1 MKSMAIRA
9 IALAMALALQ
19 GLPAG
24 ATSLDET
31 VRRAVASYPSIPE
44 SAASRRSIEA
54 DFDGAN
60 AALAPRADL
69 EAYAGPQMFDRPESL
84 SNDLNQKWR
93 FHRQAG
99 LTVRHTLFDAWAR
112 ENEIYRQG
120 MRTNSS
126 AFRVLERT
134 GQVAIEAVEAHIDVV
149 RHSRVLALA
158 EDNIAA
164 HQRIL
169 ADIQARFSGG
179 GSGAGETEQAKER
192 LAAAHAIRG
201 EILRSVG
208 AARARYKR
216 LTGIEPKRLA
226 GPRSARLMP
235 KSRQNALS
243 TAYAH
248 HPSLIAAG
256 FDIKGVDAEVEQ
268 SKARAYPQIGVEGK
282 ASVGQE
288 LGGVKSWNNE
298 ASARVTMSWTIFD
311 GGVNDARRRA
321 SVEKRTETE
330 LRRDRMMREIAETV
344 EIAWSDIGATS
355 QRLDA
360 LRRQT
365 AASERVVQVYR
376 DEFNG
381 GRRTLIDVLDAQNSL
396 FNTRV
401 AAAGAEAITAYTR
414 FKLVASMGRILNEFG
429 VSAPRESLPLPS
441 GAIGDIRRLGVPLEP
456 IR

>member
-1 MKSMAIRA
+1 MIS
-9 IALAMALALQ
+9 LAFPALALACALAAF
-19 GLPAG
+19 GIPAQ
-24 ATSLDET
+24 AASLDDT

-44 SAASRRSIEA
+44 AAAARRGSQA
-54 DFDGAN
+54 DLDGAN
-60 AALAPRADL
+60 GALGPKADL
-69 EAYAGPQMFDRPESL
+69 EAFIGPQIFDRPESL
-84 SNDLNQKWR
+84 SSDLNREWR
-93 FHRQAG
+93 LHRQVG
-99 LTVRHTLFDAWAR
+99 VTVRQTLFDGWTR

-120 MRTNSS
+120 MRTNS
-126 AFRVLERT
+126 AALRVLERA

-158 EDNIAA
+158 DENIAA
-164 HQRIL
+164 HERIL

-179 GSGAGETEQAKER
+179 GTGAGEPEQAKER

-208 AARARYKR
+208 AAKARYKR
-216 LTGIEPKRLA
+216 LTGIEPSRLA
-226 GPRSARLMP
+226 GPRSPKLMP
-235 KSRQNALS
+235 KTRQNALT

-256 FDIKGVDAEVEQ
+256 FDIRGVDAEVEQ
-268 SKARAYPQIGVEGK
+268 SKARSLPQIGLEGR
-282 ASVGQE
+282 AAVGQE
-288 LGGVKSWNNE
+288 IGGVKSWNNE

-321 SVEKRTETE
+321 SLEKRTETE

-344 EIAWSDIGATS
+344 ETSWSDINATG
-355 QRLDA
+355 QRLVA
-360 LRRQT
+360 LKRQT
-365 AASERVVQVYR
+365 TASERVVQVYR

-381 GRRTLIDVLDAQNSL
+381 GRRSLIDVLDAQNSL

-401 AAAGAEAITAYTR
+401 ATAGAEAITSYAR
-414 FKLVASMGRILNEFG
+414 FKLVASTGRILNEFG
-429 VSAPRESLPLPS
+429 VTAPKEAVPLPT
-441 GAIGDIRRLGVPLEP
+441 GAVGDIRRIGIQLEP